1 MKKIQVRHD
10 IQYDNSRM
18 KGSLFLSG
26 IRIVFQLSFFQ
37 GKRSK
42 KSRLFALLS
51 FSPIALALFLRIH
64 QTLSPERS
72 FDGLYFFNNAILI
85 FIFQFLILV
94 LTLFYGT
101 SISTEDLEAGTWAY
115 LVTRP
120 IPRASIVIGK
130 YLSSLILAAAIIG
143 TGLIVSFLILN
154 LESLA
159 RISIY
164 GYLIKDLAVLWL
176 ALMAYTSF
184 FTFLGASIRRSVFF
198 GLIFSF
204 GWENVIQYFPGSTQR
219 LAIIHYIK
227 SIIPLPS
234 SGRFSFLTFQ
244 LEPTKPA
251 YAVLALLGI
260 SLFFL
265 VLACLIFIYKEPRA
279 ED

>member
-1 MKKIQVRHD
+1 MKEVMVQSGERGKRNSILWPGIKI
-10 IQYDNSRM
+10 I
-18 KGSLFLSG
+18 
-26 IRIVFQLSFFQ
+26 FQLSLFQ

-51 FSPIALALFLRIH
+51 FSPILIALALRIH
-64 QTLSPERS
+64 QTLSPEAS
-72 FDGLYFFNNAILI
+72 FDGLYFFNNAVLL
-85 FIFQFLILV
+85 FVFQFLILV

-101 SISTEDLEAGTWAY
+101 SICTEDLEAGTWAY

-120 IPRASIVIGK
+120 VPRPAIVIGK
-130 YLSSLILAAAIIG
+130 YLASLVLAGIIIA
-143 TGLIVSFLILN
+143 TGLVVSFVILN

-159 RISIY
+159 EISLY
-164 GYLIKDLAVLWL
+164 GFLLKDIGVLGL
-176 ALMAYTSF
+176 GLLAYTSLF
-184 FTFLGASIRRSVFF
+184 AFLGAAVRRSVFF

-244 LEPTKPA
+244 LEPTKPF
-251 YAVLALLGI
+251 YAILALLGI

-265 VLACLIFIYKEPRA
+265 FFACLLFVFKEPRD

>member
-1 MKKIQVRHD
+1 MKPGMLERVNAEK
-10 IQYDNSRM
+10 
-18 KGSLFLSG
+18 KGSLFLPG
-26 IRIVFQLSFFQ
+26 IKIIFQLSFFQ

-51 FSPIALALFLRIH
+51 FSPIVIALFLRIH

-72 FDGLYFFNNAILI
+72 FDGLYFFNNAILF
-85 FIFQFLILV
+85 FIFQFLVLV
-94 LTLFYGT
+94 VTLFYGT
-101 SISTEDLEAGTWAY
+101 SISTDDLEAGTWAY

-120 IPRASIVIGK
+120 IPRATIVLGK
-130 YLSSLILAAAIIG
+130 YLSSLILAAAITG
-143 TGLIVSFLILN
+143 TGLIISFFILN
-154 LESLA
+154 LESLT
-159 RISIY
+159 RLSIY
-164 GYLIKDLAVLWL
+164 GYLIKDIAILWL

-184 FTFLGASIRRSVFF
+184 FTFLGAAIRRSVFF

-234 SGRFSFLTFQ
+234 TGRFSFLTFQ

-251 YAVLALLGI
+251 YAILALLGI
-260 SLFFL
+260 SIFFL
-265 VLACLIFIYKEPRA
+265 ALACLIFIYKEPRA

>member
-1 MKKIQVRHD
+1 MKPGMLEQI
-10 IQYDNSRM
+10 NSEK
-18 KGSLFLSG
+18 KGSLFLPG
-26 IRIVFQLSFFQ
+26 IKIIFQLSFFQ

-51 FSPIALALFLRIH
+51 FSPIVIALFLRIH

-72 FDGLYFFNNAILI
+72 FDGLYFFNNAILF
-85 FIFQFLILV
+85 FIFQFLVLV
-94 LTLFYGT
+94 VTLFYGT
-101 SISTEDLEAGTWAY
+101 SISTDDLEAGTWAY

-120 IPRASIVIGK
+120 IPRATIVLGK
-130 YLSSLILAAAIIG
+130 YLSSLILAAAITG
-143 TGLIVSFLILN
+143 TGLIISFFILN
-154 LESLA
+154 LESLT
-159 RISIY
+159 RLSIY
-164 GYLIKDLAVLWL
+164 GYLIKDIAILWL

-184 FTFLGASIRRSVFF
+184 FTFLGAAIRRSVFF

-234 SGRFSFLTFQ
+234 TGRFSFLTFQ

-251 YAVLALLGI
+251 YAILALLGI
-260 SLFFL
+260 SIFFL
-265 VLACLIFIYKEPRA
+265 ALACLIFIYKEPRA

>member
-1 MKKIQVRHD
+1 MKEGLVRSA
-10 IQYDNSRM
+10 NSG
-18 KGSLFLSG
+18 KQGSLFLEG
-26 IRIVFQLSFFQ
+26 IKIIFQLSFFQ

-51 FSPIALALFLRIH
+51 FSPIAIALFLRIH
-64 QTLSPERS
+64 QTMSPERS

-101 SISTEDLEAGTWAY
+101 SISTDDLEAGTWAY

-120 IPRASIVIGK
+120 IPRAAIVIGK
-130 YLSSLILAAAIIG
+130 YLSSLILAGAIIG
-143 TGLIVSFLILN
+143 TGLIVSFFILN
-154 LESLA
+154 LESLT

-164 GYLIKDLAVLWL
+164 GYLFKDLAILWL

-184 FTFLGASIRRSVFF
+184 FTFLGAAIRRSVFF

-244 LEPTKPA
+244 LEPTKPG

-265 VLACLIFIYKEPRA
+265 VLACFIFIYKEPRA

>member
-1 MKKIQVRHD
+1 MSGAMIQQGEREK
-10 IQYDNSRM
+10 
-18 KGSLFLSG
+18 KGSLFWTG
-26 IRIVFQLSFFQ
+26 TKIVFQLSLFQ

-42 KSRLFALLS
+42 KSRLFALLC
-51 FSPIALALFLRIH
+51 FSPIFIALSLRIH
-64 QTLSPERS
+64 QTLSPDTS
-72 FDGLYFFNNAILI
+72 FDGLYFFNNAVLL
-85 FIFQFLILV
+85 FVFQFLILV

-101 SISTEDLEAGTWAY
+101 SICTEDLEAGTWAY

-120 IPRASIVIGK
+120 VPRPAIVVGK
-130 YLSSLILAAAIIG
+130 YLSTLVLAGIFIA
-143 TGLIVSFLILN
+143 TGLVVSFVILN
-154 LESLA
+154 LESL
-159 RISIY
+159 SKTSLY
-164 GYLIKDLAVLWL
+164 GFLIRDIGVLGL
-176 ALMAYTSF
+176 GLLAYTAF
-184 FTFLGASIRRSVFF
+184 FAFLGAAMRRSVFF

-244 LEPTKPA
+244 LEPTKPL
-251 YAVLALLGI
+251 YAILVLLGI

-265 VLACLIFIYKEPRA
+265 SLACLLFEFKEPKA

>member
-1 MKKIQVRHD
+1 MKQNETLTSRKKSQLSFFFKGVKI
-10 IQYDNSRM
+10 I
-18 KGSLFLSG
+18 
-26 IRIVFQLSFFQ
+26 FQFSFFQ
-37 GKRSK
+37 GKKSK

-51 FSPIALALFLRIH
+51 FAPIAIALFLRIH
-64 QTLSPERS
+64 QVLSPERS
-72 FDGLYFFNNAILI
+72 FDGLYFFNNAVLL

-101 SISTEDLEAGTWAY
+101 SVCTEDLEAGTWTY

-120 IPRASIVIGK
+120 IPRPAIVGGK
-130 YLSSLILAAAIIG
+130 YLASLLLVLLIAGA
-143 TGLIVSFLILN
+143 GLIISFIILN
-154 LESLA
+154 LEKLDDLSLY
-159 RISIY
+159 S
-164 GYLIKDLAVLWL
+164 YLFKDLGVLSL

-184 FTFLGASIRRSVFF
+184 FTFLGAAVRRSIFF

-234 SGRFSFLTFQ
+234 SSRFSFLTFQ
-244 LEPTKPA
+244 LEPTKPV
-251 YAVLALLGI
+251 YAVFILLGI
-260 SLFFL
+260 TILFLFL
-265 VLACLIFIYKEPRA
+265 AGVIFVFKEPRA